1 MSAISQRRGR
11 VIGKMRTFIKYSKN
25 VDNDKQK
32 NIQTAAVT
40 LSPRGRVG
48 EGLEGFGF
56 IAYANS
62 RVEKLRD
69 EGRYDAANKLKMY
82 LRKFIAYLGK
92 NEIPFKDFDALL
104 IRNYH
109 TWLKNQELG
118 RNTISLYIRN
128 LKRVYKLAVNDGLA
142 ADGNPFEGMDVSYRV
157 KKERNGLTLEEV
169 KRLRGLDL
177 SGESQQVVFARDIFL
192 FTVYT
197 KGMRSDDIFRLTKK
211 DIRDGQLTYRQHLTG
226 KEISIP
232 WEPVLKEI
240 TDRYGRK
247 GTSLLFPVITAK
259 SPREQ
264 WRQYDGLLHRINYNL
279 KKLGEMMELGY
290 PLNLTVAR
298 HSWESMTK
306 SVSIS
311 DLL

>member
-1 MSAISQRRGR
+1 MDNNR
-11 VIGKMRTFIKYSKN
+11 KKN
-25 VDNDKQK
+25 A
-32 NIQTAAVT
+32 QTATIT

-48 EGLEGFGF
+48 EGLGGFGF

-62 RVEKLRD
+62 RVEKLQD

-82 LRKFIAYLGK
+82 LRRFIAYLGK
-92 NEIPFKDFDALL
+92 NEVPFKDFDALL

-128 LKRVYKLAVNDGLA
+128 LKRVYRLAAGDGLV
-142 ADGNPFEGMDVSYRV
+142 ADCNPFEGMDVSYHV
-157 KKERNGLTLEEV
+157 KKERNGLTPDEV
-169 KRLRGLDL
+169 KRLRNLDL
-177 SGESQQVVFARDIFL
+177 SGESQMTVFARDIFL
-192 FTVYT
+192 FTVYAR
-197 KGMRSDDIFRLTKK
+197 GMRSDDIFRLTRNNIK
-211 DIRDGQLTYRQHLTG
+211 DGQLTYRQHITG

-232 WEPVLKEI
+232 WEPALQEI
-240 TDRYGRK
+240 TERYK
-247 GTSLLFPVITAK
+247 QEGTPLLFHVITAK

-264 WRQYDGLLHRINYNL
+264 WRQYDAILHRINYSL
-279 KKLGEMMELGY
+279 KKLSEMMELGY

-298 HSWESMTK
+298 HSWESMMR

-311 DLL
+311 DIL

>member
-1 MSAISQRRGR
+1 M
-11 VIGKMRTFIKYSKN
+11 KN
-25 VDNDKQK
+25 KVQK
-32 NIQTAAVT
+32 DIAQTAVT
-40 LSPRGRVG
+40 LSPHGENWRGAGRAG

-62 RVEKLRD
+62 RVEKLQD

-92 NEIPFKDFDALL
+92 NEVPFKDFDSLL

-128 LKRVYKLAVNDGLA
+128 LKRVYRLAVESGLA
-142 ADGNPFEGMDVSYRV
+142 DECHPFEGMDVSYHV
-157 KKERNGLTLEEV
+157 KKEKNGLTLAEV
-169 KRLRGLDL
+169 KHMRDLDL
-177 SGESQQVVFARDIFL
+177 SSEHPSIVFARDIFL
-192 FTVYT
+192 FSVYAR
-197 KGMRSDDIFRLTKK
+197 GMRSDDIFRLTRKN
-211 DIRDGQLTYRQHLTG
+211 IQAGQLTYRQHITG

-232 WEPVLKEI
+232 WEPALQEI
-240 TDRYGRK
+240 ADRYRRK
-247 GTSLLFPVITAK
+247 GTARLFPVITAK
-259 SPREQ
+259 APHEQ
-264 WRQYDGLLHRINYNL
+264 WKQYDSLLHRINYSL
-279 KKLGEMMELGY
+279 KKLGEIMGLGY

-298 HSWESMTK
+298 HSWQSMTK

-311 DLL
+311 DIL

>member
-1 MSAISQRRGR
+1 MDNNRQKDVQTVAVPVDSQ
-11 VIGKMRTFIKYSKN
+11 N
-25 VDNDKQK
+25 V
-32 NIQTAAVT
+32 T
-40 LSPRGRVG
+40 
-48 EGLEGFGF
+48 GFGF
-56 IAYANS
+56 IAYTNS

-69 EGRYDAANKLKMY
+69 EGRYDAAIKLKKY
-82 LRKFIAYLGK
+82 LRKFITYLGK
-92 NEIPFKDFDALL
+92 DEVPFKDFDALL
-104 IRNYH
+104 MRNYH

-142 ADGNPFEGMDVSYRV
+142 ADVNPFEGMDVSYRV
-157 KKERNGLTLEEV
+157 KKYRYGLTLDEV
-169 KRLRGLDL
+169 KRLRDLDL
-177 SGESQQVVFARDIFL
+177 SSESEMTVFARDIFL

-197 KGMRSDDIFRLTKK
+197 KGMRSDDIFRLTRNNIK
-211 DIRDGQLTYRQHLTG
+211 DGQLTYCQHVTG

-232 WEPVLKEI
+232 WEPAMQEI
-240 TDRYGRK
+240 ADRYKRK
-247 GTSLLFPVITAK
+247 GSTLLFPVITAK
-259 SPREQ
+259 SPHEQ
-264 WRQYDGLLHRINYNL
+264 WIQYDGILHRINYNL
-279 KKLGEMMELGY
+279 KKLGERIGLDY

>member
-1 MSAISQRRGR
+1 MDNNRQ
-11 VIGKMRTFIKYSKN
+11 KN
-25 VDNDKQK
+25 V
-32 NIQTAAVT
+32 QTAAIT
-40 LSPRGRVG
+40 LSPHEESWRGVG

-62 RVEKLRD
+62 RVEKLQD

-92 NEIPFKDFDALL
+92 NEVPFKDFDALL

-128 LKRVYKLAVNDGLA
+128 LKRVYRLAVESGLA
-142 ADGNPFEGMDVSYRV
+142 DECHPFEGMDVSYRA
-157 KKERNGLTLEEV
+157 KKERNGLTLDEV
-169 KRLRGLDL
+169 KRLRDLDL
-177 SGESQQVVFARDIFL
+177 SGEPRQVVFARDIFL

-197 KGMRSDDIFRLTKK
+197 KGMRSDDIFRLTRKNIK
-211 DIRDGQLTYRQHLTG
+211 NGQLTYRQHITG

-232 WEPVLKEI
+232 WEPALQKI
-240 TDRYGRK
+240 ADRYK
-247 GTSLLFPVITAK
+247 QEGTTRLFPVITAK
-259 SPREQ
+259 FPHEQ
-264 WRQYDGLLHRINYNL
+264 WRQYDSLLHRINYSL

-298 HSWESMTK
+298 HSWQNMVK
-306 SVSIS
+306 GIRIS
-311 DLL
+311 DIL

>member
-1 MSAISQRRGR
+1 M
-11 VIGKMRTFIKYSKN
+11 
-25 VDNDKQK
+25 DNKQ
-32 NIQTAAVT
+32 NITQTAAIT

-48 EGLEGFGF
+48 EGLETEENFGF

-62 RVEKLRD
+62 RVEKLQD

-82 LRKFIAYLGK
+82 LRRFIAYLGK
-92 NEIPFKDFDALL
+92 NEVPFKDFDALL

-128 LKRVYKLAVNDGLA
+128 LKRVYKLAVDSGLA
-142 ADGNPFEGMDVSYRV
+142 DECYPFEGMDVSYRV

-169 KRLRGLDL
+169 KRLRDLDL
-177 SGESQQVVFARDIFL
+177 SGESQMTIFARDIFL
-192 FTVYT
+192 FTVYAR
-197 KGMRSDDIFRLTKK
+197 GMRSDDIFRLTRKN
-211 DIRDGQLTYRQHLTG
+211 IRDGQLTYRQHITG
-226 KEISIP
+226 RKISFP
-232 WEPVLKEI
+232 WESALQEI
-240 TDRYGRK
+240 ADRYKQK
-247 GTSLLFPVITAK
+247 GTTRLFPVITTK
-259 SPREQ
+259 DPREQ
-264 WRQYDGLLHRINYNL
+264 WRQYDGILHRINYSL
-279 KKLGEMMELGY
+279 KKLGEKIGLDY

-311 DLL
+311 ELL

>member
-1 MSAISQRRGR
+1 MDNNRQ
-11 VIGKMRTFIKYSKN
+11 KN
-25 VDNDKQK
+25 V
-32 NIQTAAVT
+32 QTVAVHVDSQNVT
-40 LSPRGRVG
+40 
-48 EGLEGFGF
+48 GFGF
-56 IAYANS
+56 VAYTNS

-69 EGRYDAANKLKMY
+69 EGRYDAAIKLKKY
-82 LRKFIAYLGK
+82 LRKFLNYLGK
-92 NEIPFKDFDALL
+92 NEVPFKDFDALL
-104 IRNYH
+104 MRNYH

-142 ADGNPFEGMDVSYRV
+142 ADCNPFEGLDVSYRV
-157 KKERNGLTLEEV
+157 KKYRYGLTLDEV
-169 KRLRGLDL
+169 KRLRDLDL
-177 SGESQQVVFARDIFL
+177 SGESEMTVFARDIFL

-197 KGMRSDDIFRLTKK
+197 KGIRSDDIFRLTRNNIK
-211 DIRDGQLTYRQHLTG
+211 DGQLTYCQHVTG

-232 WEPVLKEI
+232 WEPALKEI
-240 TDRYGRK
+240 SDRYKRK
-247 GTSLLFPVITAK
+247 GTALLLPVVTAK
-259 SPREQ
+259 SPHEQ
-264 WRQYDGLLHRINYNL
+264 WKQYDGLLHRINYNL
-279 KKLGEMMELGY
+279 KKLGEKIGLGY

>member
-1 MSAISQRRGR
+1 MDNNR
-11 VIGKMRTFIKYSKN
+11 KKN
-25 VDNDKQK
+25 A
-32 NIQTAAVT
+32 QTATIT

-48 EGLEGFGF
+48 EGLGGFGF

-82 LRKFIAYLGK
+82 LRRFIAYLGK
-92 NEIPFKDFDALL
+92 NEVPFKDFDALL
-104 IRNYH
+104 MRNYH

-128 LKRVYKLAVNDGLA
+128 LKRVYRHAVDDGLA
-142 ADGNPFEGMDVSYRV
+142 ADSNPFEGMDVSYRV
-157 KKERNGLTLEEV
+157 KKERHGLTLDEV
-169 KRLRGLDL
+169 KRLRDLDL
-177 SGESQQVVFARDIFL
+177 SGEPQMTVFARDIFL
-192 FTVYT
+192 FTVYAR
-197 KGMRSDDIFRLTKK
+197 GMRSDDVFRLTRNNIK
-211 DIRDGQLTYRQHLTG
+211 DGQLTYRQHITG

-232 WEPVLKEI
+232 WEPALQEI
-240 TDRYGRK
+240 TERYK
-247 GTSLLFPVITAK
+247 QEGTPLLFHVITAK

-264 WRQYDGLLHRINYNL
+264 WRQYDAILHRINYSL
-279 KKLGEMMELGY
+279 KKLGEKMGLGY

>member
-1 MSAISQRRGR
+1 MDNNNQ
-11 VIGKMRTFIKYSKN
+11 KN
-25 VDNDKQK
+25 VQA
-32 NIQTAAVT
+32 IAIP
-40 LSPRGRVG
+40 LSGHKRTG
-48 EGLEGFGF
+48 EGFGF

-62 RVEKLRD
+62 RVEKLKD

-82 LRKFIAYLGK
+82 LRRFITYLGK
-92 NEIPFKDFDALL
+92 NEVPFKDFDALL
-104 IRNYH
+104 MHNYH

-128 LKRVYKLAVNDGLA
+128 LKRVYKLAVNDELA
-142 ADGNPFEGMDVSYRV
+142 ADSNPFEGMDVSYRV
-157 KKERNGLTLEEV
+157 KKERNGLTLDEV
-169 KRLRGLDL
+169 KRLRDLDL
-177 SGESQQVVFARDIFL
+177 SGESEMTVFARDIFL

-197 KGMRSDDIFRLTKK
+197 KGMRSDDIFRLTSKNIK
-211 DIRDGQLTYRQHLTG
+211 DGRLTYLQHVTG

-232 WEPVLKEI
+232 WEPALKEI
-240 TDRYGRK
+240 ADRYK
-247 GTSLLFPVITAK
+247 QDGTPLLFPVVTAK

-264 WRQYDGLLHRINYNL
+264 WRQYDGRLHRINYNL
-279 KKLGEMMELGY
+279 KKLGEKIGLNY

>member
-1 MSAISQRRGR
+1 MDNNNQ
-11 VIGKMRTFIKYSKN
+11 KN
-25 VDNDKQK
+25 V
-32 NIQTAAVT
+32 QTATLT
-40 LSPRGRVG
+40 LSPHGESWRGAER
-48 EGLEGFGF
+48 LEGFGF

-69 EGRYDAANKLKMY
+69 EGRYDAAIKLKKY
-82 LRKFIAYLGK
+82 LRKFITYLGK
-92 NEIPFKDFDALL
+92 NEVPFKDFDALL
-104 IRNYH
+104 MRNYH

-142 ADGNPFEGMDVSYRV
+142 ADSNPFEGMDVSYRV
-157 KKERNGLTLEEV
+157 KKERNGLTLDEV
-169 KRLRGLDL
+169 KRLRDLDL
-177 SGESQQVVFARDIFL
+177 GGESEMTVFARDIFL
-192 FTVYT
+192 FTVYAR
-197 KGMRSDDIFRLTKK
+197 GMRSDDIFRLTRKNIK
-211 DIRDGQLTYRQHLTG
+211 NGQLTYRQHVTG

-232 WEPVLKEI
+232 WEPALQEI
-240 TDRYGRK
+240 ADRYRQK

-259 SPREQ
+259 DPREQ
-264 WRQYDGLLHRINYNL
+264 WRQYDSLLHRINYSL

-311 DLL
+311 DIL

>member
-1 MSAISQRRGR
+1 MLF
-11 VIGKMRTFIKYSKN
+11 RTGNIQVKIIVKVENNRQKN
-25 VDNDKQK
+25 VQTMAIPVSMQK
-32 NIQTAAVT
+32 ET
-40 LSPRGRVG
+40 G
-48 EGLEGFGF
+48 EGFGF

-92 NEIPFKDFDALL
+92 NEVPFKDFDTLL

-128 LKRVYKLAVNDGLA
+128 LKRIYKLAVNDGLA
-142 ADGNPFEGMDVSYRV
+142 DESNPFEGMDVSYRV
-157 KKERNGLTLEEV
+157 KKEKNGLTLDEV
-169 KRLRGLDL
+169 KRLRSLDL
-177 SGESQQVVFARDIFL
+177 SGESQTVIFARDIFL
-192 FTVYT
+192 FSVYAR
-197 KGMRSDDIFRLTKK
+197 GMRSDDIFRLTRKN
-211 DIRDGQLTYRQHLTG
+211 IQNGQLTYRQHITG
-226 KEISIP
+226 KEITLP
-232 WEPVLKEI
+232 WEPLLQEI
-240 TDRYGRK
+240 ADRYKQK
-247 GTSLLFPVITAK
+247 GTTRLFPVITAK

-264 WRQYDGLLHRINYNL
+264 WKQYDIILHRINYCL
-279 KKLGEMMELGY
+279 KKLGKMIGIDY

-298 HSWESMTK
+298 HSWESMTR

>member
-1 MSAISQRRGR
+1 M
-11 VIGKMRTFIKYSKN
+11 
-25 VDNDKQK
+25 DN
-32 NIQTAAVT
+32 NIQNDLQTIT
-40 LSPRGRVG
+40 IPLSDPMGTG
-48 EGLEGFGF
+48 ESSGF

-82 LRKFIAYLGK
+82 LRRFITYLGK
-92 NEIPFKDFDALL
+92 NEVPFKDFDALL
-104 IRNYH
+104 MRNYH

-128 LKRVYKLAVNDGLA
+128 LKRVYRLAVDDGLA
-142 ADGNPFEGMDVSYRV
+142 TDSNPFEGMDVSYRI
-157 KKERNGLTLEEV
+157 KKKRNGLTLDEV
-169 KRLRGLDL
+169 KRLRDLDL
-177 SGESQQVVFARDIFL
+177 SGESQMTILARDIFL

-197 KGMRSDDIFRLTKK
+197 KGMRSDDIFRLTRKN
-211 DIRDGQLTYRQHLTG
+211 IRDGQLTYRQHITG

-232 WEPVLKEI
+232 WEPLMQEI
-240 TDRYGRK
+240 ADRYK
-247 GTSLLFPVITAK
+247 QEGTFLLFPVITAK
-259 SPREQ
+259 SPHEQ

-279 KKLGEMMELGY
+279 KKLGERIGLDY

-298 HSWESMTK
+298 HSWDSMTK

-311 DLL
+311 DIL

>member
-1 MSAISQRRGR
+1 MAAI
-11 VIGKMRTFIKYSKN
+11 
-25 VDNDKQK
+25 
-32 NIQTAAVT
+32 T
-40 LSPRGRVG
+40 LTPRGRVG
-48 EGLEGFGF
+48 EGFDGFGF

-69 EGRYDAANKLKMY
+69 EGRYDAAIKLKKY
-82 LRKFIAYLGK
+82 LRRFIAYLGK
-92 NEIPFKDFDALL
+92 NEVPFKDFDALL
-104 IRNYH
+104 MRNYH
-109 TWLKNQELG
+109 TWLTNQELG

-142 ADGNPFEGMDVSYRV
+142 ADVNPFEGMDVSYRV
-157 KKERNGLTLEEV
+157 KKERNGLTLDEV

-177 SGESQQVVFARDIFL
+177 SGESQSVVFACDIFL

-197 KGMRSDDIFRLTKK
+197 KGMRSDDIFRLTSKNIK
-211 DIRDGQLTYRQHLTG
+211 DGRLTYSQHVTG
-226 KEISIP
+226 KEISMP
-232 WEPVLKEI
+232 WEPLMQEI
-240 TDRYGRK
+240 ADRYKRK

-264 WRQYDGLLHRINYNL
+264 WKQYDGILHSINYNL
-279 KKLGEMMELGY
+279 KKLGEMIGLGY

-311 DLL
+311 DIL

>member
-1 MSAISQRRGR
+1 MDNNGQE
-11 VIGKMRTFIKYSKN
+11 N
-25 VDNDKQK
+25 V
-32 NIQTAAVT
+32 QTAAVI
-40 LSPRGRVG
+40 LSPRGRDG
-48 EGLEGFGF
+48 EMPEGFGF

-69 EGRYDAANKLKMY
+69 EERYDAAIKLKMY

-92 NEIPFKDFDALL
+92 NEVPFKDFDALL

-128 LKRVYKLAVNDGLA
+128 LKRVYKLAVNDGFV
-142 ADGNPFEGMDVSYRV
+142 ADSNPFEGMDVSYRV

-177 SGESQQVVFARDIFL
+177 SGESQQVAFARDIFL

-197 KGMRSDDIFRLTKK
+197 KGMKSDDIFRLTRKNIK
-211 DIRDGQLTYRQHLTG
+211 DGQLIYRQHTTG

-232 WEPVLKEI
+232 WEPVLQKI
-240 TDRYGRK
+240 ADRYKQK
-247 GTSLLFPVITAK
+247 GTARLFPVITAK

-264 WRQYDGLLHRINYNL
+264 WRQYDGILHRINYNL

>member
-1 MSAISQRRGR
+1 MDNNGQE
-11 VIGKMRTFIKYSKN
+11 N
-25 VDNDKQK
+25 V
-32 NIQTAAVT
+32 QTAAVI
-40 LSPRGRVG
+40 LSPRGRDG
-48 EGLEGFGF
+48 EMPEGFGF

-69 EGRYDAANKLKMY
+69 EERYDAAIKLKMY

-92 NEIPFKDFDALL
+92 NEVPFKDFDALL
-104 IRNYH
+104 MRNYH

-142 ADGNPFEGMDVSYRV
+142 ADSNPFEGMDVSYRV

-177 SGESQQVVFARDIFL
+177 SGESQQVAFARDIFL

-197 KGMRSDDIFRLTKK
+197 KGMRSDDIFRLTRKNIK
-211 DIRDGQLTYRQHLTG
+211 DGQLIYRQHTTG

-232 WEPVLKEI
+232 WVPVLQKI
-240 TDRYGRK
+240 ADRYKQK
-247 GTSLLFPVITAK
+247 GTTLIFPVIMAK

-264 WRQYDGLLHRINYNL
+264 WRQYDGILHRINYTL

>member
-1 MSAISQRRGR
+1 M
-11 VIGKMRTFIKYSKN
+11 KN
-25 VDNDKQK
+25 KVQK
-32 NIQTAAVT
+32 DIAQTAVT
-40 LSPRGRVG
+40 LSPHGENWRGAGRAG

-62 RVEKLRD
+62 RVEKLQD

-92 NEIPFKDFDALL
+92 SEVPFKDFDSLL

-128 LKRVYKLAVNDGLA
+128 LKRVYRLAVESGLA
-142 ADGNPFEGMDVSYRV
+142 DECHPFEGMDVSYHV
-157 KKERNGLTLEEV
+157 KKEKNGLTLAEV
-169 KRLRGLDL
+169 KHMRDLDL
-177 SGESQQVVFARDIFL
+177 SSEHPSIVFARDIFL
-192 FTVYT
+192 FSVYAR
-197 KGMRSDDIFRLTKK
+197 GMRSDDIFRLTRKN
-211 DIRDGQLTYRQHLTG
+211 IQAGQLTYRQHITG

-232 WEPVLKEI
+232 WEPALQEI
-240 TDRYGRK
+240 ADRYRRK
-247 GTSLLFPVITAK
+247 GTARLFPVITAK
-259 SPREQ
+259 APHEQ
-264 WRQYDGLLHRINYNL
+264 WKQYDSLLHRINYSL
-279 KKLGEMMELGY
+279 KKLGEIMGLGY

-298 HSWESMTK
+298 HSWQSMTK

-311 DLL
+311 DIL

>member
-1 MSAISQRRGR
+1 M
-11 VIGKMRTFIKYSKN
+11 
-25 VDNDKQK
+25 DND
-32 NIQTAAVT
+32 IQNNLQTIAIP
-40 LSPRGRVG
+40 LSDPDVAGD
-48 EGLEGFGF
+48 GF
-56 IAYANS
+56 ISYANS

-82 LRKFIAYLGK
+82 LRRFIAYLGK
-92 NEIPFKDFDALL
+92 NEVPFKDFDALL
-104 IRNYH
+104 MRNYH

-128 LKRVYKLAVNDGLA
+128 LKRVYRHAVDDGLA
-142 ADGNPFEGMDVSYRV
+142 ADSNPFEGMDVSYRV
-157 KKERNGLTLEEV
+157 KKERHGLTLDEV
-169 KRLRGLDL
+169 KRLRDLDL
-177 SGESQQVVFARDIFL
+177 SGEPQMTVFARDIFL
-192 FTVYT
+192 FTVYAR
-197 KGMRSDDIFRLTKK
+197 GMRSDDIFRLTRNNIK
-211 DIRDGQLTYRQHLTG
+211 DGQLTYRQHITG

-232 WEPVLKEI
+232 WEPALQEI
-240 TDRYGRK
+240 TERYK
-247 GTSLLFPVITAK
+247 QEGTPLLFHVITAK

-264 WRQYDGLLHRINYNL
+264 WRQYDAILHRINYSL
-279 KKLGEMMELGY
+279 KKLGEKMGLGY

>member
-1 MSAISQRRGR
+1 MDNNNQ
-11 VIGKMRTFIKYSKN
+11 KN
-25 VDNDKQK
+25 VQA
-32 NIQTAAVT
+32 IAIP
-40 LSPRGRVG
+40 LSGHKRTG
-48 EGLEGFGF
+48 EGFGF

-62 RVEKLRD
+62 RVEKLKD

-82 LRKFIAYLGK
+82 LRRFITYLGK
-92 NEIPFKDFDALL
+92 NEVPFKDFDALL
-104 IRNYH
+104 MHNYH

-142 ADGNPFEGMDVSYRV
+142 ADSNPFEGMDVSYRV

-177 SGESQQVVFARDIFL
+177 SGESQQVAFARDIFL

-197 KGMRSDDIFRLTKK
+197 KGMKSDDIFRLTRKNIK
-211 DIRDGQLTYRQHLTG
+211 DGQLIYRQHTTG

-232 WEPVLKEI
+232 WEPVLQKI
-240 TDRYGRK
+240 ADRYEQK
-247 GTSLLFPVITAK
+247 GTARLFPVITAK

-264 WRQYDGLLHRINYNL
+264 WRQYDGILHRINYNL

>member
-1 MSAISQRRGR
+1 M
-11 VIGKMRTFIKYSKN
+11 
-25 VDNDKQK
+25 DN
-32 NIQTAAVT
+32 NIQNELQTIAIP
-40 LSPRGRVG
+40 LSGPDGAG
-48 EGLEGFGF
+48 EGSGF

-82 LRKFIAYLGK
+82 LRRFIAYLGK
-92 NEIPFKDFDALL
+92 NEVPFKDFDALL
-104 IRNYH
+104 MRNYH

-128 LKRVYKLAVNDGLA
+128 LKRVYRLAVDDGLA
-142 ADGNPFEGMDVSYRV
+142 ADSNPFEGMDVSYRV
-157 KKERNGLTLEEV
+157 KKDRNGLTLDEV
-169 KRLRGLDL
+169 KRLRDLDL
-177 SGESQQVVFARDIFL
+177 SGEPQQVVFARDIFL

-197 KGMRSDDIFRLTKK
+197 KGMRSDDIFRLTNRNIK
-211 DIRDGQLTYRQHLTG
+211 DGRLTYRQHVTG

-232 WEPVLKEI
+232 WEPALKKI
-240 TDRYGRK
+240 ADRYKRD
-247 GTSLLFPVITAK
+247 GTPLLFPVVTAK

-264 WRQYDGLLHRINYNL
+264 WRQYDGLLHRINYSL
-279 KKLGEMMELGY
+279 KKLGERIGLDY